1 MKRKSE
7 PPPANVIRFNRISN
21 DRPTQ
26 AQIRRMFTQIQ
37 ALITAGDHKA
47 LRSLIALADF
57 LADAGNTPP
66 EAS

>member
-1 MKRKSE
+1 MRRKSE
-7 PPPANVIRFNRISN
+7 PPSNVIRFNRITG

-57 LADAGNTPP
+57 LHDANTPP